1 MGNDIV
7 CYIERLDPATCADTL
22 CVPDTLWPR
31 LCGEQSSANV
41 TVIDTASNTV
51 VGSPIAVGT
60 NPTAIALNPSGSRAY
75 VANFDSNNVTAKS
88 CEYGRCRRL
97 NSATW

>member
-22 CVPDTLWPR
+22 CDPDTLWPR

-41 TVIDTASNTV
+41 TVIDTASNTA
-51 VGSPIAVGT
+51 VGLAIAVGSV
-60 NPTAIALNPSGSRAY
+60 AVGIA
-75 VANFDSNNVTAKS
+75 VK
-88 CEYGRCRRL
+88 
-97 NSATW
+97 